1 MTALGTKMSWLV
13 FLATNK
19 TGLYLQRVHIMAA
32 SVSMSTRTHYAEPK
46 TFMEALLE
54 CSAFID
60 KLRKDPAYTKEDV
73 LDSME
78 TRMSFLVGK
87 MATSPTCMPF
97 KIFPDPAE
105 S

>member
-1 MTALGTKMSWLV
+1 MTSFQPT
-13 FLATNK
+13 
-19 TGLYLQRVHIMAA
+19 AA
-32 SVSMSTRTHYAEPK
+32 TRTLYAEPK

-60 KLRKDPAYTKEDV
+60 KMRKDPAYTKEDV

-78 TRMSFLVGK
+78 TRLSFLVGK

>member
-1 MTALGTKMSWLV
+1 
-13 FLATNK
+13 
-19 TGLYLQRVHIMAA
+19 MAA
-32 SVSMSTRTHYAEPK
+32 SSQVSTTTRTLYAEPK

-54 CSAFID
+54 CSTFID
-60 KLRKDPAYTKEDV
+60 KVRKDPAYTKEDV

-78 TRMSFLVGK
+78 TRLSFLVGK

>member
-1 MTALGTKMSWLV
+1 MPLLLRHTRGCEELINRVQSGCAACLG
-13 FLATNK
+13 
-19 TGLYLQRVHIMAA
+19 
-32 SVSMSTRTHYAEPK
+32 
-46 TFMEALLE
+46 MEALLE

>member
-1 MTALGTKMSWLV
+1 MSGCV
-13 FLATNK
+13 T
-19 TGLYLQRVHIMAA
+19 
-32 SVSMSTRTHYAEPK
+32 TRTLYAEPK

-54 CSAFID
+54 CSAFVD
-60 KLRKDPAYTKEDV
+60 RMRKDGSYTKEDV

-78 TRMSFLVGK
+78 TRVSFLVGK

-105 S
+105 